1 MLYGRTTCSIKLFFE
16 NQFYGVATKGRDSAR
31 RSFGAAFLFYTK
43 EDVMSIDELITLLIA
58 SLKDDLMASIKREDN
73 LITILFPNGTDRII
87 LVE

>member
-1 MLYGRTTCSIKLFFE
+1 
-16 NQFYGVATKGRDSAR
+16 
-31 RSFGAAFLFYTK
+31 
-43 EDVMSIDELITLLIA
+43 MSIDELITLLIA